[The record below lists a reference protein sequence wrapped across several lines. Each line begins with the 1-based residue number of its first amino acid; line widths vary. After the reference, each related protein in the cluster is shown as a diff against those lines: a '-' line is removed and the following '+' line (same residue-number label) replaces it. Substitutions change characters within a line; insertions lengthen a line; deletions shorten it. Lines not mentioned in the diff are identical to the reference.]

1 MYVLI
6 RMVQEWRKKVLITSG
21 STADVDSRRYRR
33 GIISRSESV
42 EQSRTYSGMIDVCP
56 QITR

>member
-6 RMVQEWRKKVLITSG
+6 RMVQEWGKKLLITSG

-33 GIISRSESV
+33 GNVAGLRV
-42 EQSRTYSGMIDVCP
+42 
-56 QITR
+56 